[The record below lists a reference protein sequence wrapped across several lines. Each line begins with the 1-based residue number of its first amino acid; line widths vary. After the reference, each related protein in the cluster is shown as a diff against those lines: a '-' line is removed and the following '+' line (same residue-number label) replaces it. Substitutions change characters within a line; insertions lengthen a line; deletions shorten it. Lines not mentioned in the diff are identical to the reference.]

1 MAKWNFDSDVDCK
14 DFWSALGRTRSIGAV
29 GALWRNRARLPKN
42 IFLLA
47 KNVHQQLQ
55 VSGAALKF
63 EASDDCV
70 PVKFCLFSVLTDYKY

>member
-1 MAKWNFDSDVDCK
+1 MEFRFGCRLQGFLERA
-14 DFWSALGRTRSIGAV
+14 RTDTFHSIGAV

-70 PVKFCLFSVLTDYKY
+70 PVKFYLFSVLTDYKY